1 MPVADGVPVMAP
13 VEESIDMPVGSAAPV
28 HVNTAPGWVSV
39 AEGASEVAVPVRVAR
54 LAWAVTT
61 TELLMV
67 QVKAAD
73 PEWPVLSRATSTTAE
88 EPGVVGV
95 PLTTPVVALIDKPAG
110 RPVADHVRVAPGSES
125 VALGTNGVM
134 AVPVV
139 ANWVPGL
146 PTVTVDEM
154 PQVNEV
160 EPAKAC
166 PSVAVM
172 VTG

>member
-1 MPVADGVPVMAP
+1 MPVAVGVPVTDP
-13 VEESIDMPVGSAAPV
+13 VEELIDMPVGSAAAV
-28 HVNTAPGWVSV
+28 QVNTALDWVSV
-39 AEGASEVAVPVRVAR
+39 AEGAKEAAVPVRVAR

-73 PEWPVLSRATSTTAE
+73 PEWPVLSRATRTTAE